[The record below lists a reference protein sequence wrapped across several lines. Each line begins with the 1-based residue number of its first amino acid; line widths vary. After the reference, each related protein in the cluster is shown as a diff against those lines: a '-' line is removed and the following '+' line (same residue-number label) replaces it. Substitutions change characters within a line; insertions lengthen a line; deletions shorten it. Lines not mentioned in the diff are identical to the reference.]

1 MLLLFLIYSPCS
13 CLSTDTWATKNLI
26 NNKLI
31 LTVYKLYLNLN
42 PNSSEFTH
50 REHLLGGTQGEE
62 KQRKNLNSSI
72 SCCLHCR
79 WVTLAPQLNTK
90 IRIFRGWS
98 GIQQVGEVWLFVVVQ
113 RVENNHSEITH
124 SDFCCE
130 LQEIFFVYRL
140 RSAKLLEP
148 TKIQHDITW
157 YFMSFHSQLPK
168 PDIIKLV

>member
-1 MLLLFLIYSPCS
+1 MLKFHKIKKLTWFTFGWFRTHYDYLLRHLWTILVLLLFLIYSPCS

-42 PNSSEFTH
+42 PNFSEFTH

-62 KQRKNLNSSI
+62 KQSKNLNSSI

-98 GIQQVGEVWLFVVVQ
+98 GIQQVGEVWLFVVLQ
-113 RVENNHSEITH
+113 CVENNHSEITH

-130 LQEIFFVYRL
+130 LQ
-140 RSAKLLEP
+140 
-148 TKIQHDITW
+148 
-157 YFMSFHSQLPK
+157 
-168 PDIIKLV
+168 